1 MTNKTSFFLLLVKI
15 TTMAATKATS
25 NITSK
30 TIALGIVKGVGII
43 ALTALALYFIY
54 QIKAVIIYLVVAF
67 ILTLIGNPILDFF
80 KRKLKFNH
88 IFATIATLTI
98 FILLIFGIL
107 LMFVPLIMAQ
117 GENLS
122 LLNTTEIER
131 STIELINKIAA
142 FLESHGINS
151 ERMLKEAN
159 ITSKLNFSFIP
170 DLLNGI
176 VDTISSFGIGLAS
189 VLFITF
195 FFLKDRIIF
204 IISAKDLIPDAQED
218 KFLQSFRKINLL
230 LSRYFTGLLIQ
241 LLIVFVLYLIVLLI
255 FGVENALLIAF
266 LCAVLNIVPYI
277 GPLIASVV
285 AAILTMLGNLGGDF
299 QTEILPLTIYVMIGF
314 WIVQL
319 IDNNVSSPIIFSKS
333 VSSHPLEIFL
343 VVLIT
348 GYLFGI
354 IGMIIAI
361 PFYTILKVF
370 GKEFFPDNKIVKLLT
385 KNI

>member
-1 MTNKTSFFLLLVKI
+1 MV
-15 TTMAATKATS
+15 
-25 NITSK
+25 TSK

-43 ALTALALYFIY
+43 ALAALALYFIY
-54 QIKAVIIYLVVAF
+54 QVQAVIIYIVVAF

-80 KRKLKFNH
+80 KRRLKFNH
-88 IFATIATLTI
+88 IFATIATLVI
-98 FILLIFGIL
+98 FMLLILGIIM
-107 LMFVPLIMAQ
+107 MFIPLIMAQ

-122 LLNTTEIER
+122 LLNTTEIEK
-131 STIELINKIAA
+131 SILELINKIAV
-142 FLESHGINS
+142 FLESHGIDS
-151 ERMLKEAN
+151 ERLIKEAN
-159 ITSKLNFSFIP
+159 LTSKLNFNFIP
-170 DLLNGI
+170 NLLNG
-176 VDTISSFGIGLAS
+176 VVNTVSSFGIGLAS

-195 FFLKDRIIF
+195 FFLKDRLVF
-204 IISAKDLIPDAQED
+204 IISAKDLMPDAQED
-218 KFLQSFRKINLL
+218 KILHSFRKINHL
-230 LSRYFTGLLIQ
+230 LSRYFIGLLLQ
-241 LLIVFVLYLIVLLI
+241 LLIVFILYLIVLLI
-255 FGVENALLIAF
+255 FGVKSALLIAF

-319 IDNNVSSPIIFSKS
+319 IDNNVSSPLIFSKS

-343 VVLIT
+343 VVLII
-348 GYLFGI
+348 GFLFGI
-354 IGMIIAI
+354 IGMIVAI

-370 GKEFFPDNKIVKLLT
+370 GKEFFPENKIIKLLT